1 MKNIP
6 ILRFPEFEELWNDNL
21 FSDFY
26 EFQTTNSYS
35 RDNLNYE
42 NGTFKNIHYGDIHTK
57 FRTQFNVKNEN
68 VPYINEDI
76 DTSKINTNQI
86 LKEGDLVLADA
97 SEDYSDIG
105 KSIEVINVDGQKV
118 VAGLHTLHAK
128 SKNRTYVGYGGF
140 MMKFPSVRKSL
151 MMIAQGTKV
160 LGISSKRV
168 SQIRIN
174 IPSLPEQQKIAD
186 FLTAVDKRIELLEK
200 KKTLLET
207 YKKGVMKKIFN
218 QEIRFKDDNGNDFP
232 EWEEKRL
239 GDIGEFKTSSV
250 DKKLDDNEQ
259 EVFLVNYM
267 NVYRHE
273 TITNKNKHDLMVV
286 TAKPNQI
293 DSNNLLKGDILFTPS
308 SETPD
313 DIGHSVVIFE
323 DLDDTLYSY
332 HLLRFRPSIKID
344 ILYSHYFCNNDLVLN
359 QICRFATGSTR
370 FTISKDSFSK
380 ILINLPCIEEQSKI
394 ARFLDSIDKQLE
406 LLETQIDKSK
416 TWKKGLL
423 QKMFV

>member
-1 MKNIP
+1 MSEVKNIP
-6 ILRFPEFEELWNDNL
+6 RLRFPEFSDLWILKNLDSLSKRIGDGLHGTPSYVENSEYYFINGNNLSNGSIIVDTNTKKVSELDYNKNDKGL
-21 FSDFY
+21 CDRSLLI
-26 EFQTTNSYS
+26 S
-35 RDNLNYE
+35 L
-42 NGTFKNIHYGDIHTK
+42 NGTIGSISRYN
-57 FRTQFNVKNEN
+57 NEK
-68 VPYINEDI
+68 VMLGKSVGYINFI
-76 DTSKINTNQI
+76 QNSNFCYFQLQTSKIQNHFISELTGSTIKNLSLKTLRKTI
-86 LKEGDLVLADA
+86 L
-97 SEDYSDIG
+97 S
-105 KSIEVINVDGQKV
+105 
-118 VAGLHTLHAK
+118 
-128 SKNRTYVGYGGF
+128 
-140 MMKFPSVRKSL
+140 
-151 MMIAQGTKV
+151 
-160 LGISSKRV
+160 
-168 SQIRIN
+168 

-232 EWEEKRL
+232 DWEEKRL
-239 GDIGEFKTSSV
+239 GDVGEFKTSSV
-250 DKKLDDNEQ
+250 DKKLDNDEQ

-273 TITNKNKHDLMVV
+273 KITNENKHDLMVV

-323 DLDDTLYSY
+323 NLENTLYSY
-332 HLLRFRPSIKID
+332 HLLRFRPTIKID

-380 ILINLPCIEEQSKI
+380 ILISLPCVEEQSKI

-406 LLETQIDKSK
+406 LLESQIDKSK

>member
-1 MKNIP
+1 MSKVKNIP
-6 ILRFPEFEELWNDNL
+6 RLRFPEFRDHLVTEKLENFILEIGSGWSPICLDRPAKKGEWGSL
-21 FSDFY
+21 K
-26 EFQTTNSYS
+26 TTSISWGGYNP
-35 RDNLNYE
+35 
-42 NGTFKNIHYGDIHTK
+42 
-57 FRTQFNVKNEN
+57 NEN
-68 VPYINEDI
+68 KKLPIKVDPKENLEVVYDDI
-76 DTSKINTNQI
+76 LITRVGPKDRVGVVAHVNDFRPKLLVSDNMFRLKVGNGI
-86 LKEGDLVLADA
+86 LPPFLPMILGSNSVQKLWKRKTAGLASA
-97 SEDYSDIG
+97 QV
-105 KSIEVINVDGQKV
+105 VINQKI
-118 VAGLHTLHAK
+118 L
-128 SKNRTYVGYGGF
+128 NNTY
-140 MMKFPSVRKSL
+140 L
-151 MMIAQGTKV
+151 T
-160 LGISSKRV
+160 
-168 SQIRIN
+168 

-232 EWEEKRL
+232 DWEEKSL

-273 TITNKNKHDLMVV
+273 KITNENKHDLMVV

-332 HLLRFRPSIKID
+332 HLLRFRPTIKID
-344 ILYSHYFCNNDLVLN
+344 ILFSHYFCNNDLVLN
-359 QICRFATGSTR
+359 QICRLATGSTR

-380 ILINLPCIEEQSKI
+380 ILINLPCVEEQSKI
-394 ARFLDSIDKQLE
+394 AWFLDSIDKQLE

>member
-1 MKNIP
+1 MSEVKNIP
-6 ILRFPEFEELWNDNL
+6 RLRFPEFKEEWIQNSLGDICSFSKGKGISKSDIIDDGVYECIRYGELYTHYNEVIDKVISKTN
-21 FSDFY
+21 FSDNPVF
-26 EFQTTNSYS
+26 
-35 RDNLNYE
+35 
-42 NGTFKNIHYGDIHTK
+42 
-57 FRTQFNVKNEN
+57 
-68 VPYINEDI
+68 
-76 DTSKINTNQI
+76 SKINDVIIPASGETALDI
-86 LKEGDLVLADA
+86 ATASCVLKKDVLLGGDLN
-97 SEDYSDIG
+97 I
-105 KSIEVINVDGQKV
+105 I
-118 VAGLHTLHAK
+118 
-128 SKNRTYVGYGGF
+128 R
-140 MMKFPSVRKSL
+140 
-151 MMIAQGTKV
+151 TKV
-160 LGISSKRV
+160 NGVFLSYYLNNKRKKEIARL
-168 SQIRIN
+168 SQGNSVVHVYPSQLKTLKIL
-174 IPSLPEQQKIAD
+174 IPHTNEFDKIAD
-186 FLTAVDKRIELLEK
+186 FLTSVDKRIELLEK

-232 EWEEKRL
+232 DWEEKSL

-250 DKKLDDNEQ
+250 DKKSDDNEQ

-273 TITNKNKHDLMVV
+273 KITNENKHDLMVV

-332 HLLRFRPSIKID
+332 HLLRFRPTIKID

-380 ILINLPCIEEQSKI
+380 ILINLPCVDEQSKI

-406 LLETQIDKSK
+406 LLESQIEKSK

>member
-1 MKNIP
+1 MNEVKNIP
-6 ILRFPEFEELWNDNL
+6 RLRFNHFDEEWTLSKVFETGKILTGSTPPTNNPEYYDGNFL
-21 FSDFY
+21 FVSPSDLG
-26 EFQTTNSYS
+26 S
-35 RDNLNYE
+35 R
-42 NGTFKNIHYGDIHTK
+42 K
-57 FRTQFNVKNEN
+57 
-68 VPYINEDI
+68 YI
-76 DTSKINTNQI
+76 SNT
-86 LKEGDLVLADA
+86 
-97 SEDYSDIG
+97 
-105 KSIEVINVDGQKV
+105 
-118 VAGLHTLHAK
+118 
-128 SKNRTYVGYGGF
+128 
-140 MMKFPSVRKSL
+140 
-151 MMIAQGTKV
+151 
-160 LGISSKRV
+160 SKRV
-168 SQIRIN
+168 SKLGLETGRVIPKNSIMFVGIGSTIGKVGVSTEPCITNQQIHSIIPNPKFKADFVYYILKKNKAKIRLLAGTQAVPQLN
-174 IPSLPEQQKIAD
+174 KTDFSKLNYYFPSLPEQQKIAD
-186 FLTAVDKRIELLEK
+186 FLTAVDKRIDLLEK

-207 YKKGVMKKIFN
+207 YKKGVMKKIFG
-218 QEIRFKDDNGNDFP
+218 QEIRFKDDNGSNFP
-232 EWEEKRL
+232 DWEEKSL

-250 DKKLDDNEQ
+250 DKKSDDNEQ

-273 TITNKNKHDLMVV
+273 KITNENKHDLMVV
-286 TAKPNQI
+286 TAKPHQI

-332 HLLRFRPSIKID
+332 HLLRFRPTIKID

-380 ILINLPCIEEQSKI
+380 ILINLPCVDEQSKI

-406 LLETQIDKSK
+406 LLESQIDKSK

>member
-273 TITNKNKHDLMVV
+273 TITTKNKHDLMVV

>member
-1 MKNIP
+1 MSELMNIP
-6 ILRFPEFEELWNDNL
+6 RLRFPEFEVSGINSHINFLFNDL
-21 FSDFY
+21 FVFS
-26 EFQTTNSYS
+26 T
-35 RDNLNYE
+35 
-42 NGTFKNIHYGDIHTK
+42 GKNIKQSEASPEFTTPCVRYGELYHLYNEVIFEIINRTNIDVSELK
-57 FRTQFNVKNEN
+57 F
-68 VPYINEDI
+68 
-76 DTSKINTNQI
+76 S
-86 LKEGDLVLADA
+86 EGDEILLPSAG
-97 SEDYSDIG
+97 EDPSDIG
-105 KSIEVINVDGQKV
+105 SASALTLPNIAIGRTINILKP
-118 VAGLHTLHAK
+118 
-128 SKNRTYVGYGGF
+128 KNKNMY
-140 MMKFPSVRKSL
+140 
-151 MMIAQGTKV
+151 
-160 LGISSKRV
+160 
-168 SQIRIN
+168 SQIYVSYYIN
-174 IPSLPEQQKIAD
+174 QQLRLKISKLAKGVSISNVYNSDLKKLKIWLPSLPEQKKIANS
-186 FLTAVDKRIELLEK
+186 LTAVDNRIELLEK

-218 QEIRFKDDNGNDFP
+218 QDIRFKDDNGSDFP
-232 EWEEKRL
+232 NWEKKRL

-250 DKKLDDNEQ
+250 DKKLDDDEQ
-259 EVFLVNYM
+259 EIFLVNYM

-273 TITNKNKHDLMVV
+273 KITNENKYDLMVV

-293 DSNNLLKGDILFTPS
+293 DSNNLIKGDILFTPS

-323 DLDDTLYSY
+323 DLDNTLYSY
-332 HLLRFRPSIKID
+332 HLLRFRPMIKID

-380 ILINLPCIEEQSKI
+380 ILISLPCFEEQSKI
-394 ARFLDSIDKQLE
+394 AKFLDSIDKQLE

>member
-1 MKNIP
+1 MSEVKNVP
-6 ILRFPEFEELWNDNL
+6 RLRFPEFNEQWDLRRLDQIGKFIGGGTPARTNFTYWDGEIPWISSSDIVENNIRVINL
-21 FSDFY
+21 NQTITKDGLNNSATKKIPKNSVIIVSRVGLGKFAINEVDLCTSQDF
-26 EFQTTNSYS
+26 TNLIPNRDNSYF
-35 RDNLNYE
+35 LGYQFE
-42 NGTFKNIHYGDIHTK
+42 KLKNK
-57 FRTQFNVKNEN
+57 F
-68 VPYINEDI
+68 I
-76 DTSKINTNQI
+76 
-86 LKEGDLVLADA
+86 
-97 SEDYSDIG
+97 
-105 KSIEVINVDGQKV
+105 
-118 VAGLHTLHAK
+118 
-128 SKNRTYVGYGGF
+128 
-140 MMKFPSVRKSL
+140 SL
-151 MMIAQGTKV
+151 GQGTSIKGFTTTD
-160 LGISSKRV
+160 LKNFRV
-168 SQIRIN
+168 N

-186 FLTAVDKRIELLEK
+186 SLTAVDKRIELLEK

-218 QEIRFKDDNGNDFP
+218 QEIRFKDDNGSDFP
-232 EWEEKRL
+232 NWEKKRL

-250 DKKLDDNEQ
+250 DKKLDDDEQ
-259 EVFLVNYM
+259 EIFLVNYM

-273 TITNKNKHDLMVV
+273 KITNENKYDLMVV

-293 DSNNLLKGDILFTPS
+293 DSNNLIKGDILFTPS

-323 DLDDTLYSY
+323 DLDNTLYSY
-332 HLLRFRPSIKID
+332 HLLRFRPMIKID

-380 ILINLPCIEEQSKI
+380 ILISLPCFEEQSKI
-394 ARFLDSIDKQLE
+394 AKFLDSIDKQLE